1 MKALEKRQISPS
13 NLHVKRGVVH
23 VASATSAKYF
33 LPRVFTVSN
42 NVLPASF
49 ISMYEP
55 LEVFK
60 CEKCR
65 RIIAEPS
72 ELIKIV
78 KERTTMEK
86 KQCNDLLRVLESKVK
101 EARTTPSIQSKEY
114 FIPDFEML
122 YKERCKWSINKFREE
137 HRKSPNLFE
146 KRLAKIAE
154 DYLRRL

>member
-1 MKALEKRQISPS
+1 MHA
-13 NLHVKRGVVH
+13 NMHC
-23 VASATSAKYF
+23 AC
-33 LPRVFTVSN
+33 
-42 NVLPASF
+42 
-49 ISMYEP
+49 M
-55 LEVFK
+55 EVFK

-86 KQCNDLLRVLESKVK
+86 KQCEDLLRILESKVK
-101 EARTTPSIQSKEY
+101 KARTNPSMQPKEN

-122 YKERCKWSINKFREE
+122 YRERCKPQLNRFREE
-137 HRKSPNLFE
+137 HMKSPNLFE

-154 DYLRRL
+154 DYLKRL

>member
-1 MKALEKRQISPS
+1 MKCSNCGHWNSVPVNKILLEQGSPETK
-13 NLHVKRGVVH
+13 VK
-23 VASATSAKYF
+23 
-33 LPRVFTVSN
+33 
-42 NVLPASF
+42 VLIP
-49 ISMYEP
+49 MYEP

-65 RIIAEPS
+65 RIVAEPS
-72 ELIKIV
+72 ELVRII

-86 KQCNDLLRVLESKVK
+86 KQCKDLLRVLESKVK
-101 EARTTPSIQSKEY
+101 EARTNPSIQSKEY

-122 YKERCKWSINKFREE
+122 YEERCRLSLNKFREE
-137 HRKSPNLFE
+137 HGKSSNLFE